1 MNILQFIY
9 PVFYDRLF
17 LVIQYLSDV
26 INVNINAINIP
37 VPISLCTSDKVTL
50 CNSIHKYVHHHFYC

>member
-1 MNILQFIY
+1 MT
-9 PVFYDRLF
+9 DCF

-37 VPISLCTSDKVTL
+37 VPISLCTSIKLHCVTVFTSMCIITFTAKSL
-50 CNSIHKYVHHHFYC
+50 